1 MENKK
6 EINLTKKTAIDIADK
21 NFGHVLDCVL
31 GYSDSGYTLKDPVS
45 NFEQN
50 FEEDLEERGIN
61 VTNRKIKMIADIY
74 ECKVKAFEIM
84 VRKKHYKEPKKNKRK
99 K

>member
-1 MENKK
+1 MKK
-6 EINLTKKTAIDIADK
+6 EINLTNKTANDIVDK

-31 GYSDSGYTLKDPVS
+31 GYSDSGYTLKDDVS

-50 FEEDLEERGIN
+50 FEEDLEERGVN
-61 VTNRKIKMIADIY
+61 VTNRKIKIISDLY
-74 ECKVKAFEIM
+74 EKKVNTFILM
-84 VRKKHYKEPKKNKRK
+84 VRKKYYKEPKNKK